1 MHHLLAGLHE
11 IASEIRRLATRY
23 ECLEVLEERAL
34 ADWEQKECERG
45 KGHNREIYKP
55 LYKIADHRPGDR
67 ATSAIEGPSL
77 PMSGE

>member
-1 MHHLLAGLHE
+1 M
-11 IASEIRRLATRY
+11 
-23 ECLEVLEERAL
+23 LEERAL